1 MLAMF
6 ISVLPILVTTI
17 CLLCKRGT
25 MRSLFAGIIVGLAI
39 FCLINGLS
47 INTIVTVQNVFY
59 TTFIDNATVLLSIL
73 LLFFLVYLLTY
84 SNAISII
91 TALTE
96 GHINTKA
103 KVIATLLFLGI
114 ILSLDDYLLC
124 MAIGLILTGAAQ
136 RQGFSKEKTTYLI
149 NIIAVS
155 CCCLSPFSSWM
166 PVIKNTLIIS
176 GINETAIYNIL
187 SYNFT
192 AYLGITIVVIVGLL
206 KPMAFNSVPSHIIKV
221 QNNAAYKKMNK
232 ATPKIASICFIL
244 SILIGSLL
252 FMTFIYPCSNAVI
265 KSAMLSILLAIPLF
279 SITGVLSKKQFA
291 PCIKKTI
298 ESAWELSTLLFS
310 IWLLTN
316 ICNQL
321 LNMGE
326 NIALCTNS
334 TNFPAIFLP
343 VVIYIFSG
351 LFAFFTGSAYGTFG
365 LFIPLAIQ
373 LTNHVPIDNIQI
385 ISVAAAISG
394 SLTAASSLTSDT
406 LQITADNTGGKI
418 EYLRL
423 AQLPYGLSIYFVS
436 IISFLLAG
444 ILALYERFSIL
455 IIYVSSFVYLCLCHF
470 VIAPSMCTL
479 CDKIL
484 SFALI
489 YIILD
494 ILCYFTIGKR
504 ANLSRQYTFHSR
516 FIETEKL
523 IQAKI
528 KKILIS
534 SVSMQYQSY
543 PLKMPGL

>member
-6 ISVLPILVTTI
+6 ISISPILITTI
-17 CLLCKRGT
+17 CLLCKRST
-25 MRSLFAGIIVGLAI
+25 MRSLFTGIIVGLAI
-39 FCLINGLS
+39 FHIINGLS
-47 INTIVTVQNVFY
+47 INTIVAVQNVLY
-59 TTFIDNATVLLSIL
+59 TTFINNATVLLSIL
-73 LLFFLVYLLTY
+73 LLFFLVYLLTC
-84 SNAISII
+84 SNAIGII
-91 TALTE
+91 TTLAE
-96 GHINTKA
+96 GCINTKA
-103 KVIATLLFLGI
+103 KVITTLLFLGI
-114 ILSLDDYLLC
+114 LLSLDDYLLC

-166 PVIKNTLIIS
+166 PVIKNTLVIS

-192 AYLGITIVVIVGLL
+192 AYLGITIVIIVGLF
-206 KPMAFNSVPSHIIKV
+206 KPMAFNSVPIHRKKI
-221 QNNAAYKKMNK
+221 QNNTAYKKMDK
-232 ATPKIASICFIL
+232 AMPKISSICFIL

-252 FMTFIYPCSNAVI
+252 FMTFVYPCSNAVI
-265 KSAMLSILLAIPLF
+265 KSALLSILLAIPLF
-279 SITGVLSKKQFA
+279 SITGVLSKEQFI

-298 ESAWELSTLLFS
+298 KSTWELSALLFS

-316 ICNQL
+316 ICNHL

-326 NIALCTNS
+326 NIALCTSS
-334 TNFPAIFLP
+334 TNFPAILLP

-373 LTNHVPIDNIQI
+373 LTNHVPLENIQI

-418 EYLRL
+418 EYLRR
-423 AQLPYGLSIYFVS
+423 AQLPYGLSVYIVS

-444 ILALYERFSIL
+444 ILALYGRFSIL
-455 IIYVSSFVYLCLCHF
+455 IIYVSSFIYLCLCHF
-470 VIAPSMCTL
+470 VIAPSVYTL
-479 CDKIL
+479 CDRML
-484 SFALI
+484 SSVLI

-494 ILCYFTIGKR
+494 ILCYFTIGEKT
-504 ANLSRQYTFHSR
+504 NLPRQYTFHSQ
-516 FIETEKL
+516 FIEIEKL
-523 IQAKI
+523 IQSKI
-528 KKILIS
+528 RKILIS
-534 SVSMQYQSY
+534 SISIQYQAY

>member
-6 ISVLPILVTTI
+6 ISVSPILVTTI

-25 MRSLFAGIIVGLAI
+25 MRSLLTGIIVGLTT
-39 FCLINGLS
+39 FCIINGLS
-47 INTIVTVQNVFY
+47 INTIVTIQNVLC
-59 TTFIDNATVLLSIL
+59 TTFIDNTTVLLSIL

-84 SNAISII
+84 SNAIGII
-91 TALTE
+91 TTLTE

-103 KVIATLLFLGI
+103 KVITTLLFLGT

-124 MAIGLILTGAAQ
+124 MAISLILTGAAQ

-176 GINETAIYNIL
+176 GIGEATIYDIL
-187 SYNFT
+187 PYNFT
-192 AYLGITIVVIVGLL
+192 AYLGITIVIIVGLF
-206 KPMAFNSVPSHIIKV
+206 KPMAFSSVPNHIMKAENNSV
-221 QNNAAYKKMNK
+221 YKKMDK
-232 ATPKIASICFIL
+232 VISKVISICFIL

-265 KSAMLSILLAIPLF
+265 KSALLSILLAIPLF
-279 SITGVLSKKQFA
+279 SITGVISKNQFIS
-291 PCIKKTI
+291 CIKKTI
-298 ESAWELSTLLFS
+298 KSAWELSTLLLS

-326 NIALCTNS
+326 NITACTNS
-334 TNFPAIFLP
+334 ANFPAVFLP

-365 LFIPLAIQ
+365 LFIPLAVQ
-373 LTNHVPIDNIQI
+373 LTNYVPLDNIQI

-394 SLTAASSLTSDT
+394 SLTAATSLTSDT
-406 LQITADNTGGKI
+406 MQITADNTGGKI

-423 AQLPYGLSIYFVS
+423 AQLPYGLSIYIVS
-436 IISFLLAG
+436 SISFLLAG
-444 ILALYERFSIL
+444 ILSLYGRFSIL
-455 IIYVSSFVYLCLCHF
+455 IIYVSSFVYLWLCHF
-470 VIAPSMCTL
+470 AIAPSVCTL
-479 CDKIL
+479 YNKIF

-494 ILCYFTIGKR
+494 ILCYFTIEKR
-504 ANLSRQYTFHSR
+504 TNLPRQYTFHSR

-523 IQAKI
+523 LQAKI
-528 KKILIS
+528 KKLLLSSIS
-534 SVSMQYQSY
+534 IQYQAY